1 MLLPTRKGFN
11 HCLVPHENKPLLTAQ
26 HTVHGQYDGHFGE
39 IYYKDLLHANIISIE
54 ILPELLHQLH
64 IIQLDPLF
72 GWLQ

>member
-39 IYYKDLLHANIISIE
+39 IYYEDLLHTKIIS
-54 ILPELLHQLH
+54 
-64 IIQLDPLF
+64 
-72 GWLQ
+72 